1 MTPFG
6 HHIGD
11 LLLQQVG
18 WRLRGTLRLSDTV
31 ARMGGDEFALILPAV
46 GAQGGILTARKILE
60 AVDLPFVLEG
70 VSLSAGASIGI
81 AIYPDHGTDAGI
93 LMDRADRA
101 MYAAKED
108 GGGYAVYQSD
118 MGLPHAV

>member
-1 MTPFG
+1 MEGKGVPR
-6 HHIGD
+6 HLRVKS
-11 LLLQQVG
+11 LLLLGQ
-18 WRLRGTLRLSDTV
+18 S
-31 ARMGGDEFALILPAV
+31 FLP
-46 GAQGGILTARKILE
+46 LTRSLWTARKIIE

-81 AIYPDHGTDAGI
+81 AIYPDHGTDAGV

-101 MYAAKED
+101 MYAAKEN

-118 MGLPHAV
+118 RGLPRAV